1 MMIFFGGAIMSAA
14 AGTIISFN
22 RREKKSAGRPGDEEE
37 EAPLMRKTLVYPADL
52 LSGHEEER
60 TGVNNTFSG
69 DIPTVR
75 KKQM

>member
-1 MMIFFGGAIMSAA
+1 MLKF
-14 AGTIISFN
+14 

-69 DIPTVR
+69 DIPAVR

>member
-1 MMIFFGGAIMSAA
+1 MSAA

-22 RREKKSAGRPGDEEE
+22 RREKKSAGRPGDEE

-60 TGVNNTFSG
+60 TGVNNRCGKNKCDMIITAA
-69 DIPTVR
+69 
-75 KKQM
+75 